1 MSHVWLRSGR
11 LRVPLRWTEVIY
23 QDVYVCAKSDRTRE
37 RISGVEDAPRCPQ
50 QNHPRV
56 CGRQT

>member
-11 LRVPLRWTEVIY
+11 LGMPLRWTEVIY
-23 QDVYVCAKSDRTRE
+23 QGIYGCATSDRTRE
-37 RISGVEDAPRCPQ
+37 RIIGVEDAPRCPQ
-50 QNHPRV
+50 QSHPRF